1 MKKLGDRLWN
11 GENRLRKA
19 HRGLR
24 RLREGLNTRELEKQ
38 YLRYLDAEDQRGEL
52 SSFMMPEGQL
62 VLRQRLQKREYQHLL
77 YLLKIVRRNRQQVH
91 QVLFFVVSTVA
102 AILVVGFVLLKSPLL
117 AEFLENRLGEVF
129 ATSVTIYSPSLHW
142 NGKLEYAGISIARP
156 EFFSRTA
163 AEDDKLSNLR
173 ETTANSIIELG
184 PGSLKISLW
193 ALLQNKILLN
203 DFLSQSI
210 QLKPWVSERQ
220 NEWSDVGEPLGEVNE
235 SEKTL
240 PVNLE
245 IDGIILDAKENFAS
259 YQNVQRLAREFSAG
273 KNWKGQIVQNQQ
285 LISENYG
292 LLSQVNV
299 SRVTLQNGE
308 SLLQQARDLY
318 ARLQQQVSDVNA
330 QLGEMNTQLGNGNYV
345 LNSLSSTFE
354 SDFKAL
360 QNGILNGDILRAPVD
375 YLAGSYLHRHLRN
388 FGEISLWLAAV
399 LRNLQQ
405 YRRDELIGNAYIGQR
420 KKLSPAFVHFN
431 NNVITPEYEFS
442 AMLYPKFAVEYF
454 EAGFATLNG
463 SVGGNLKIS
472 TLSSDGDVW
481 QSPVVAVYDS
491 LQENEHNQLQLLF
504 ENRQLP
510 VSQLPRHPH
519 DCDVFGLDICAD
531 NKLSKAHLLRSQKE
545 FMVPESYFHTAN
557 LGFIH
562 SYRATLNL
570 EVNVKYAAE
579 ADIKEGK
586 KEGTSLEV
594 ELVAELRDAMPY
606 TDSELNA
613 LQQALVA
620 ILSQYPLRITAHFF
634 LDEEKPEWLRDFKV
648 DSNIQDILVST
659 LGNREGTTGAWQNA
673 ISQLRQRLNGDLR
686 AIMQPLQQK
695 ISALYDYR
703 YRLQQ
708 QSYTLAQQQNNAE
721 VAPSYIEGE
730 MERQRIYYQSQNAP
744 NP

>member
-1 MKKLGDRLWN
+1 MKKLGDQLWN
-11 GENRLRKA
+11 SENRLRKT

-24 RLREGLNTRELEKQ
+24 RLREGLNTRELEEQ

-62 VLRQRLQKREYQHLL
+62 VLRQRLQRREYQHLL

-102 AILVVGFVLLKSPLL
+102 AILVVGFVLLKSPLF
-117 AEFLENRLGEVF
+117 AEFLETRLEEVF

-142 NGKLEYAGISIARP
+142 NGRLEYAGISIGRP
-156 EFFSRTA
+156 ELFYRAGSE
-163 AEDDKLSNLR
+163 EDQLSSLR
-173 ETTANSIIELG
+173 ETRANSIIELG

-210 QLKPWVSERQ
+210 QLKPWNSERQ
-220 NEWSDVGEPLGEVNE
+220 NELLDVVEPLGEVNA
-235 SEKTL
+235 SKKTL
-240 PVNLE
+240 PVHLE
-245 IDGIILDAKENFAS
+245 IDGIIGDAKENFIS
-259 YQNVQRLAREFSAG
+259 YQDAQRLARGFSAG
-273 KNWKGQIVQNQQ
+273 KNWERQIVQNQQ

-405 YRRDELIGNAYIGQR
+405 YRRDESVDNAYIGQR

-454 EAGFATLNG
+454 EAGFATANG

-481 QSPVVAVYDS
+481 RSPVVAVYDS

-519 DCDVFGLDICAD
+519 DCDIFGLDICGD
-531 NKLSKAHLLRSQKE
+531 NKVSKARLLRNQKE
-545 FMVPESYFHTAN
+545 FMVPESYFHAAN

-562 SYRATLNL
+562 SYSATLDL
-570 EVNVKYAAE
+570 EVNVKYAPE
-579 ADIKEGK
+579 TDMKEDK
-586 KEGTSLEV
+586 KEGSSLEV

-613 LQQALVA
+613 LQQALVT

-648 DSNIQDILVST
+648 GSNIQDILVST
-659 LGNREGTTGAWQNA
+659 PGDQKGTTGAWQNA
-673 ISQLRQRLNGDLR
+673 IYQLRQRLNGDLR

-730 MERQRIYYQSQNAP
+730 MRRQRIYYQSQNAP